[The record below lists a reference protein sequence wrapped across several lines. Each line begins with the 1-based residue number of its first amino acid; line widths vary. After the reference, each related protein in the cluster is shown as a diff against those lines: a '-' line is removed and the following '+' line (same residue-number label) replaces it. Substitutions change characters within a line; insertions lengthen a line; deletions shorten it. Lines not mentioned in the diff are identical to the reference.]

1 MKRKV
6 ILDKKWKEIVF
17 GAAGFGPNLMM
28 ILMGAFYS
36 DAVNPGALSTNVLQS
51 ITGTCLILPAAF
63 SILMMIAKIFDG
75 LVDVPLAALT
85 DGIKSKFGK
94 RRLPIVI
101 SFIPMVLSYIALWI
115 PLSAT
120 NQALNT
126 AWFVIMTII
135 FYATYTM
142 GLIAYYG
149 SLSTVCYSDSQRLR
163 VASFKSFFDTVT
175 YCLVYALVPLLLGA
189 LNIHIDKLALIL
201 TPLMVTLLIPVFMI
215 KEGKKYEE
223 QLVKEGYDIT
233 PLEVEERVGI
243 IESIKL
249 TFTNKPF
256 LKWQLINSCT
266 FFGLQMFLVSMN
278 ALIVG
283 GMGLTNGQMAI
294 LNTCAFAPVPIML
307 YLFNK
312 LKAKKGIR
320 FTYQSCLI
328 CFAIC
333 IMSFVVGNEI
343 VLGQGNTTLKI
354 IIGCLGGL
362 CGSWS
367 IGTFFMMPY
376 LIPNQVSSVEE
387 KLTGKN
393 HSAMYFAGQALF
405 SSVAGAVA
413 VAVYDYIKNFFIT
426 KDFSHIVYAEGTQIG
441 GQVILARDVAAA
453 KLGILPSQVFNL
465 GTLIVPF
472 VVALFCLIGFFIA
485 FSMTKNGSPRELAK
499 EMNLEKEYE
508 ENKHLFPEE
517 NETLYPEE
525 SLIVNTALWVLSGS
539 LFGFIWSNGI
549 RKSVNKFNEKK
560 ISWIH
565 WLISIFVMPYA
576 GYLLY
581 RAEKDLVKQTINQN
595 VLVKDY
601 SIICLIFGALGL
613 GVVPMFIIQKQLNK
627 LIEDHE

>member
-6 ILDKKWKEIVF
+6 TLDKKWKEILF
-17 GAAGFGPNLMM
+17 GASGFGPNLMM

-36 DAVNPGALSTNVLQS
+36 DAVNPGSLNTNVLQS

-63 SILMMIAKIFDG
+63 SILMMLAKIFDG
-75 LVDVPLAALT
+75 IIDVPLAALT

-94 RRLPIVI
+94 RRLPIAI

-115 PLSAT
+115 PLSQT
-120 NQALNT
+120 NQTANT
-126 AWFVIMTII
+126 IWFVCMTII
-135 FYATYTM
+135 FYGTYTM
-142 GLIAYYG
+142 GLIAFYG
-149 SLSTVCYSDSQRLR
+149 SLSTVCHEESQRLR
-163 VASFKSFFDTVT
+163 VASFKSFFDTIT
-175 YCLVYALVPLLLGA
+175 YIIVYALVPLLLGVF
-189 LNIHIDKLALIL
+189 NVHIDKLALML
-201 TPLMVTLLIPVFMI
+201 TPLMATLIIPIFMI
-215 KEGKKYEE
+215 KEGEKYEKKALE
-223 QLVKEGYDIT
+223 EGYDIT
-233 PLEVEERVGI
+233 PLVEEKHVGI

-256 LKWQLINSCT
+256 LKWQLVNSCT

-283 GMGLTNGQMAI
+283 GMGLSNGQMAI

-312 LKAKKGIR
+312 LKAKKGTR

-333 IMSFVVGNEI
+333 IMSFVLGNEF
-343 VLGQGNTTLKI
+343 VLGEGHTTLKI
-354 IIGCLGGL
+354 IIGCLGGV

-376 LIPNQVSSVEE
+376 LIPNQVSAVEE

-405 SSVAGAVA
+405 SSVAGAIA
-413 VAVYDYIKNFFIT
+413 VAVYDIIKNYFIT
-426 KDFSHIVYAEGTQIG
+426 KDFSQIVYAEGTQIAG
-441 GQVILARDVAAA
+441 KVVLARDVAAM
-453 KLGILPSQVFNL
+453 KLGVLSNQVFNL
-465 GTLIVPF
+465 GTLVVPF
-472 VVALFCLIGFFIA
+472 VVSLFCLFGFLLA
-485 FSMTKNGSPRELAK
+485 FKMTKNGSPKELAI

-517 NETLYPEE
+517 KSTIYPDE

-539 LFGFIWSNGI
+539 IFGVVWKHGI
-549 RKSVNKFNEKK
+549 IKSVNTFNNKK
-560 ISWIH
+560 IH
-565 WLISIFVMPYA
+565 WLHWVISILLPPYSA
-576 GYLLY
+576 YVLY
-581 RAEKDLVKQTINQN
+581 RVEKDVLSQTFSQIK
-595 VLVKDY
+595 LKDY
-601 SIICLIFGALGL
+601 SILCLIFGFIGL
-613 GVVPMFIIQKQLNK
+613 GIVPMFIIQRQLNK
-627 LIEDHE
+627 LIQDHE

>member
-51 ITGTCLILPAAF
+51 ITGACLILPGAF
-63 SILMMIAKIFDG
+63 SVLMMIAKIFDG

-101 SFIPMVLSYIALWI
+101 SFVPMVLSYIGLWI

-120 NQALNT
+120 NQGLNT
-126 AWFVIMTII
+126 AWFVIMTVI
-135 FYATYTM
+135 FYAAYTM

-149 SLSTVCYSDSQRLR
+149 SLSTVCSSDSQRLR
-163 VASFKSFFDTVT
+163 VASFKSFFDTIT

-215 KEGKKYEE
+215 KEGKKFEE
-223 QLVKEGYDIT
+223 KAIAEGYDVT
-233 PLEVEERVGI
+233 PLEDEERVGI
-243 IESIKL
+243 VESIKL

-333 IMSFVVGNEI
+333 IMTFVVGNEI
-343 VLGQGNTTLKI
+343 ILGTGNTTLKI
-354 IIGCLGGL
+354 VIGCIGGI

-413 VAVYDYIKNFFIT
+413 VMVYDYIKNFFIT
-426 KDFSHIVYAEGTQIG
+426 KDFSKIVYAEGTQIG
-441 GQVILARDVAAA
+441 DKVILARDVAAA
-453 KLGILPSQVFNL
+453 KLNMLPSEVFNL
-465 GTLIVPF
+465 GTLVVPF
-472 VVALFCLIGFFIA
+472 VVAFFCLVGFFIA
-485 FSMTKNGSPRELAK
+485 FTMTKNGSPKELAK

-517 NETLYPEE
+517 TDTLYPEE
-525 SLIVNTALWVLSGS
+525 SLIVNSALWVLSGS
-539 LFGFIWSNGI
+539 LFGFVWSYGI
-549 RKSVNKFNEKK
+549 RKSVNQINQKK

-565 WLISIFVMPYA
+565 WLISILLPPYV
-576 GYLLY
+576 GYLLFK
-581 RAEKDLVKQTINQN
+581 AEKDIVKQTFNQN
-595 VLVKDY
+595 VKVKDY
-601 SIICLIFGALGL
+601 SILCLIFGLLGL
-613 GVVPMFIIQKQLNK
+613 SIIPMFIIQKQLNK
-627 LIEDHE
+627 LIENHE

>member
-6 ILDKKWKEIVF
+6 ILDKKWKEIVY
-17 GAAGFGPNLMM
+17 GAAGFGPNLLM

-36 DAVNPGALSTNVLQS
+36 DAVNPGALSTEVLQS
-51 ITGTCLILPAAF
+51 ITGTCLIIPGAF

-101 SFIPMVLSYIALWI
+101 SFLPMVLSYIALWI
-115 PLSAT
+115 PLSNT
-120 NQALNT
+120 NQGLNT

-149 SLSTVCYSDSQRLR
+149 SLSNVCDTDSQRLR
-163 VASFKSFFDTVT
+163 VASFKSFFDTIT

-189 LNIHIDKLALIL
+189 LNVHIDKLALML
-201 TPLMVTLLIPVFMI
+201 VPLMATLLIPVFMI

-223 QLVKEGYDIT
+223 KMIAEGYDIT
-233 PLEVEERVGI
+233 PLEEEERVGI
-243 IESIKL
+243 VESIKL

-256 LKWQLINSCT
+256 LKWQLVNSCT

-283 GMGLTNGQMAI
+283 GMGLTSGQMAI

-312 LKAKKGIR
+312 MKAKKGVR

-328 CFAIC
+328 TFAIA
-333 IMSFVVGNEI
+333 IMSFFLGNEI
-343 VLGQGNTTLKI
+343 ILGEGNTTLKI
-354 IIGCLGGL
+354 VIGCIGGI

-376 LIPNQVSSVEE
+376 LIPNQVASVEE

-405 SSVAGAVA
+405 SSVAGALA
-413 VAVYDYIKNFFIT
+413 VAVYDYIKNFFVT
-426 KDFSHIVYAEGTQIG
+426 KDFSRIVYAEGQAVLG
-441 GQVILARDVAAA
+441 KVVLARDIAAL
-453 KLGILPSQVFNL
+453 KLGLSSSEVFNL

-472 VVALFCLIGFFIA
+472 VVALFCLIGYALA
-485 FSMTKNGSPRELAK
+485 FRMSKHGSPKELAK

-508 ENKHLFPEE
+508 ENIHLFPEE
-517 NETLYPEE
+517 HETLYPDE

-539 LFGFIWSNGI
+539 LFGIVWSHGI
-549 RKSVNKFNEKK
+549 LKSVNKFNEKK

-565 WLISIFVMPYA
+565 WVISIFIPPYL
-576 GYLLY
+576 GYLLFK
-581 RAEKDLVKQTINQN
+581 AEKDIVKNNFNDN
-595 VLVKDY
+595 VKVKDL
-601 SIICLIFGALGL
+601 SVLCLIFGILGL
-613 GVVPMFIIQKQLNK
+613 GIVPMFIIQKQLNK
-627 LIEDHE
+627 LIVTHE